1 MTNKELLKKIHNDN
15 KEINKNLQRLLDI
28 GLFGLFNKM
37 LRDAKEENDE
47 TIMLLSKFGLL
58 LIAIREI
65 LLLICDITD
74 FKKNREEDEIQDS
87 EEQ

>member
-47 TIMLLSKFGLL
+47 TIMLLSKFG
-58 LIAIREI
+58 
-65 LLLICDITD
+65 
-74 FKKNREEDEIQDS
+74 
-87 EEQ
+87 

>member
-1 MTNKELLKKIHNDN
+1 MTNRELLKEIHNDN

-47 TIMLLSKFGLL
+47 TIMLLSKLGLL
-58 LIAIREI
+58 LVAIREI

>member
-47 TIMLLSKFGLL
+47 TIMLLSKLGLL

>member
-47 TIMLLSKFGLL
+47 TIMLLSKLGLL

-74 FKKNREEDEIQDS
+74 YKKAREEDEIKDS

>member
-1 MTNKELLKKIHNDN
+1 MTNRELLKKIHNDN

-58 LIAIREI
+58 LVAIREI

-74 FKKNREEDEIQDS
+74 CKKARENDETQDS